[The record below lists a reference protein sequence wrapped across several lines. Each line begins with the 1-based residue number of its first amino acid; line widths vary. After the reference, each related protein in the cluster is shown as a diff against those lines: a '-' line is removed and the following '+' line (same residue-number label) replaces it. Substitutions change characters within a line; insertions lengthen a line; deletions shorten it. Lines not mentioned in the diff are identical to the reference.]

1 MRRKEMH
8 INADA
13 VAAIAPASP
22 SSSSSTAT
30 NKKSIHVEYAIIYIE
45 MAVFIE
51 KQHIWCVGGRPNSSI
66 TLIHPTSTAHI
77 NDICSQTHFFA
88 IFLATASSSE
98 GRICTHPHGIFY
110 MHRVSMWIFS
120 VWVKTCSIPLLHDD
134 ECNPNSCWITAGS
147 DRRAMSGEMKA

>member
-1 MRRKEMH
+1 MH

-51 KQHIWCVGGRPNSSI
+51 KQHI
-66 TLIHPTSTAHI
+66 
-77 NDICSQTHFFA
+77 
-88 IFLATASSSE
+88 
-98 GRICTHPHGIFY
+98 
-110 MHRVSMWIFS
+110 
-120 VWVKTCSIPLLHDD
+120 
-134 ECNPNSCWITAGS
+134 
-147 DRRAMSGEMKA
+147 